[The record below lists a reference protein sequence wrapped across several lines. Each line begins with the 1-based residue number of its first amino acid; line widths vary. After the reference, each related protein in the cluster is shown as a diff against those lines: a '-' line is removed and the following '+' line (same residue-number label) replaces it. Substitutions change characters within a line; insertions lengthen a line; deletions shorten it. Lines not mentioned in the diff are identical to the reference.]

1 MSIRFMIT
9 LRANRQLLNDFPK
22 VIIIPLS
29 IDTYQLFFLF
39 FAISF
44 FIVSTLSEVDNLSS
58 GVFMQ

>member
-9 LRANRQLLNDFPK
+9 LRANRQLLNDFSK

-29 IDTYQLFFLF
+29 IDTYRLFFLF